1 MAHSSRLT
9 SLEQLEDHLSQPTP
23 GVVDTMGGLEGDLL
37 VLGVGG
43 KIGPSLTRMARRADE
58 EAGIQRRII
67 GVARFS
73 TPDLRERLESWGIE
87 TIACDL
93 LDRDG
98 LAALPD
104 VPNILYLP
112 AQKFGTT
119 GQESR
124 TWAMNTYLAGMV
136 CERFPKSRIVA
147 YSTGNVYPLTPVDSG
162 GPTEETPLAPVGEY
176 AMTAM
181 GRERMFAFFSE
192 KFGIPVSIVR
202 LNYAVEMRYGVLVDI
217 AQKVLAGQPVDLT
230 MGYFNVIWQGDCNAM
245 TLRCFD
251 HVSSPPFAINVT
263 GAETLSVRHCA
274 EQFAERMGKA
284 ATFTGEEADTALLSN
299 ASRSFE
305 LFGPATVSVEQ
316 MMDWITDWLQQGGET
331 HNKPTHFQARDGKF

>member
-1 MAHSSRLT
+1 MSR
-9 SLEQLEDHLSQPTP
+9 
-23 GVVDTMGGLEGDLL
+23 LEGDLM

-43 KIGPSLTRMARRADE
+43 KIGPSLARMARRADE
-58 EAGIQRRII
+58 EAGIRRRII

-73 TPDLRERLESWGIE
+73 SPGLREWLEGWGIE
-87 TIACDL
+87 TVACDL
-93 LDRDG
+93 LEREA

-104 VPNILYLP
+104 VPNLLYLP

-119 GQESR
+119 GQEGR

-162 GPTEETPLAPVGEY
+162 GPNEEIPLAPVGEY
-176 AMTAM
+176 GMSAL
-181 GRERMFAFFSE
+181 GRERLFLYFSE
-192 KFGIPVSIVR
+192 KYGIPVAIVR

-217 AQKVLAGQPVDLT
+217 GQKVLAGQPVDVT
-230 MGYFNVIWQGDCNAM
+230 MGHFNVIWQGDSNAM

-251 HVSSPPFAINVT
+251 HVASPPLCVNVT
-263 GAETLSVRHCA
+263 GLETLSIRHSA
-274 EQFAERMGKA
+274 EEFADQMGRDVS
-284 ATFTGEEADTALLSN
+284 FTGEEAEDALLSD
-299 ASRSFE
+299 ASRALD
-305 LFGPATVSVEQ
+305 LFGPVTVSVEQ
-316 MMDWITDWLQQGGET
+316 MIEWISDWLLRGGET

>member
-1 MAHSSRLT
+1 MIENLT
-9 SLEQLEDHLSQPTP
+9 QLEDLLSQPTP
-23 GVVDTMGGLEGDLL
+23 GVVDTMRRLEGDLM

-43 KIGPSLTRMARRADE
+43 KIGPSLTHMARRADE

-73 TPDLRERLESWGIE
+73 SPDVRERLESWGIE
-87 TIACDL
+87 TTACDL

-104 VPNILYLP
+104 VPNLLYLP

-119 GQESR
+119 GQEGR

-147 YSTGNVYPLTPVDSG
+147 YSTGNVYPLMPVDSG
-162 GPTEETPLAPVGEY
+162 GPTEDTPLNPVGEY
-176 AMTAM
+176 GMSAM
-181 GRERMFAFFSE
+181 GRERMFQFFSE
-192 KFGIPVSIVR
+192 KSGIPVAIVR

-217 AQKVLAGQPVDLT
+217 AQKVLAEQPVDVT
-230 MGYFNVIWQGDCNAM
+230 MGHFNVIWQGDCNAM
-245 TLRCFD
+245 TLGCFD
-251 HVSSPPFAINVT
+251 HAASPPFALNVT
-263 GAETLSVRHCA
+263 GAETLSIRRCA
-274 EQFAERMGKA
+274 EQFAERMGKTV
-284 ATFTGEEADTALLSN
+284 TFTGQEADTALLSN

-305 LFGPATVSVEQ
+305 LFGPATVTVEQ
-316 MMDWITDWLQQGGET
+316 MIDWITDWLQRGGET

>member
-1 MAHSSRLT
+1 M
-9 SLEQLEDHLSQPTP
+9 
-23 GVVDTMGGLEGDLL
+23 

-43 KIGPSLTRMARRADE
+43 KIGPTLTRMARRADE

-73 TPDLRERLESWGIE
+73 TPGLRERLEGWGID
-87 TIACDL
+87 TITCDL

-98 LAALPD
+98 LARLPD
-104 VPNILYLP
+104 VPNLLYLP

-119 GQESR
+119 GQEPR

-147 YSTGNVYPLTPVDSG
+147 YSTGNVYPLTPVASG
-162 GPTEETPLAPVGEY
+162 GPTEATPLEPVGEY
-176 AMTAM
+176 GMSAM
-181 GRERMFAFFSE
+181 GRERMFEFFSE
-192 KFGIPVSIVR
+192 KFGIPVAIVR
-202 LNYAVEMRYGVLVDI
+202 LYFAVEMRYGVLVDI
-217 AQKVLAGQPVDLT
+217 AQKVIAGQPVDVT
-230 MGYFNVIWQGDCNAM
+230 MGHFNVIWQGDSNAM

-251 HVSSPPFAINVT
+251 QVASPPFAINVT
-263 GAETLSVRHCA
+263 GAETLSIRRSA
-274 EQFAERMGKA
+274 EQFAERMGKSV
-284 ATFTGEEADTALLSN
+284 TFTGKEAEDALLSN
-299 ASRSFE
+299 AAHSFD

-316 MMDWITDWLQQGGET
+316 MMDWITDWLQRGGET

>member
-1 MAHSSRLT
+1 MIHDLT
-9 SLEQLEDHLSQPTP
+9 HLEDLLSQPTP
-23 GVVDTMGGLEGDLL
+23 GVVDTMRRLEGDLL

-43 KIGPSLTRMARRADE
+43 KIGPSLARMARRADE
-58 EAGIQRRII
+58 QAGRRRRII

-73 TPDLRERLESWGIE
+73 SPGLREQLEGWGLE

-93 LDRDG
+93 LDRNA

-119 GQESR
+119 GQEGR

-136 CERFPKSRIVA
+136 CERFPQSRIVA

-162 GPTEETPLAPVGEY
+162 GPDEDTPLAPVGEY
-176 AMTAM
+176 GMSAL
-181 GRERMFAFFSE
+181 GRERMFLYFSE
-192 KFGIPVSIVR
+192 KFGIPVAIVR

-217 AQKVLAGQPVDLT
+217 AQKVLTGQPVDVT
-230 MGYFNVIWQGDCNAM
+230 MGHFNVIWQGDSNAM

-251 HVSSPPFAINVT
+251 QVASPPFVVNVT
-263 GAETLSVRHCA
+263 GLETLSIRYCA
-274 EQFAERMGKA
+274 EEFAEQMGKDVS
-284 ATFTGEEADTALLSN
+284 FVGEEAETALLSDADRAHN
-299 ASRSFE
+299 
-305 LFGPATVSVEQ
+305 LFGPTTVSVEQ
-316 MMDWITDWLQQGGET
+316 MIEWISDWLLRGGET

>member
-1 MAHSSRLT
+1 MIQDLT
-9 SLEQLEDHLSQPTP
+9 HLEDLLSQPTP
-23 GVVDTMGGLEGDLL
+23 GVIDTMRRLEGDLM

-58 EAGIQRRII
+58 QAGIQRRII

-73 TPDLRERLESWGIE
+73 SPDVRDRLEGWGIE
-87 TIACDL
+87 TIASDL
-93 LDRDG
+93 LDRDA

-104 VPNILYLP
+104 VPNLLYLP

-119 GQESR
+119 GQEGR

-136 CERFPKSRIVA
+136 CERFPNSRIVA

-162 GPTEETPLAPVGEY
+162 GPAEETLLEPVGEY
-176 AMTAM
+176 GMSAM
-181 GRERMFAFFSE
+181 GRERMFLYFSE
-192 KFGIPVSIVR
+192 KFNIPLSIVR

-217 AQKVLAGQPVDLT
+217 AQKVLAEQPVDVT
-230 MGYFNVIWQGDCNAM
+230 MGHFNVIWQGDSNAM
-245 TLRCFD
+245 TLGCFD
-251 HVSSPPFAINVT
+251 HVATPPFALNVT
-263 GAETLSVRHCA
+263 GAETLSIRRCA
-274 EQFAERMGKA
+274 EQFAERMDKSVTLTGK
-284 ATFTGEEADTALLSN
+284 EADSALLSN
-299 ASRSFE
+299 ATRSFE

-316 MMDWITDWLQQGGET
+316 MIDWITDWLQRGGET

>member
-1 MAHSSRLT
+1 MIQDVT
-9 SLEQLEDHLSQPTP
+9 QLEDLLSQPTP
-23 GVVDTMGGLEGDLL
+23 GVVDTMRRLEGDLL
-37 VLGVGG
+37 VLGASG

-73 TPDLRERLESWGIE
+73 SPGLQEQLEGWGIE
-87 TIACDL
+87 TIPCDL

-119 GQESR
+119 GQEGR

-136 CERFPKSRIVA
+136 CERFPQSRIVA

-162 GPTEETPLAPVGEY
+162 GPAEDTPLEPVGEY
-176 AMTAM
+176 AMSAM
-181 GRERMFAFFSE
+181 GRERLFQYFSE
-192 KFGIPVSIVR
+192 KLGIPVAIVR

-217 AQKVLAGQPVDLT
+217 AQKVLADQPVDVT
-230 MGYFNVIWQGDCNAM
+230 MGHFNVIWQGDSNAM
-245 TLRCFD
+245 TLGCFD
-251 HVSSPPFAINVT
+251 HVASPPCPVNVT
-263 GAETLSVRHCA
+263 GSETLSIRHCA
-274 EQFAERMGKA
+274 QQFAERMGKTV
-284 ATFTGEEADTALLSN
+284 TFTGQEAKTALLSN

-305 LFGPATVSVEQ
+305 LFGPATVTVDQ
-316 MMDWITDWLQQGGET
+316 MIDWITDWLQRGGET

>member
-1 MAHSSRLT
+1 M
-9 SLEQLEDHLSQPTP
+9 
-23 GVVDTMGGLEGDLL
+23 

-43 KIGPSLTRMARRADE
+43 KIGPSLARMARRADE
-58 EAGIQRRII
+58 EAGIRRRIL

-73 TPDLRERLESWGIE
+73 SPGLRRQLEGWGIE

-93 LDRDG
+93 LDRG
-98 LAALPD
+98 ALTELPD
-104 VPNILYLP
+104 VPNLLYLP

-119 GQESR
+119 GQEGR

-162 GPTEETPLAPVGEY
+162 GPNERVPLAPVGEY
-176 AMTAM
+176 GMSAM
-181 GRERMFAFFSE
+181 GRERMFQFFSE
-192 KFGIPVSIVR
+192 KFGIPVAIVR

-217 AQKVLAGQPVDLT
+217 AQKVLAGQPVDVT
-230 MGYFNVIWQGDCNAM
+230 MGHFNVIWQGDSNAM

-251 HVSSPPFAINVT
+251 HAASPPLPVNVT
-263 GAETLSVRHCA
+263 GLETLSIRHCA
-274 EQFAERMGKA
+274 EELAERMGKDV
-284 ATFTGEEADTALLSN
+284 TFIGQEADDALLSD
-299 ASRSFE
+299 ASLAHE
-305 LFGPATVSVEQ
+305 LFGPVSVGVQQ
-316 MMDWITDWLQQGGET
+316 MIEWIADWLLRGGET